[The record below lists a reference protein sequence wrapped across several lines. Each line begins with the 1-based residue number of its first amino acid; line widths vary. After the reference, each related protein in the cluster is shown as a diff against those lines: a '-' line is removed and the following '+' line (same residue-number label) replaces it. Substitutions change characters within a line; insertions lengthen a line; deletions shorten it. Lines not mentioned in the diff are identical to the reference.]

1 MSDSTSFSHICSR
14 ALSRPVFTALAK
26 GADPLKILA
35 PLLEKLAEREVRSV
49 AGVLELAFSHLS
61 NHHRNE
67 YVYKSAVIDRIVFG
81 RHSPATSAVGM
92 ELHVGKSIVDIAVF
106 NGTSTAY
113 EVKSELDSPRRLTS
127 QTADYLKAFDKVYVV
142 APRNNAHRYVS
153 FCDQRVGIMELNERG
168 SLRTVREAASN
179 IHNIDTR
186 ALFRMLRRDEY
197 VGAIEKHLGQKIS
210 LPNGLVSQYCETS
223 PLGKEIFCPRCF
235 SMAPTYSSRR
245 SILNRARVSILW
257 ILLAAS
263 RTVRRDPLS
272 LSSMIPTRW
281 SQNDT
286 YRCALLRGATTYT
299 LSKALR

>member
-35 PLLEKLAEREVRSV
+35 PLLEQLAEREVRSV
-49 AGVLELAFSHLS
+49 AGALELAFSHLS
-61 NHHRNE
+61 SHHRNE

-81 RHSPATSAVGM
+81 RHSPANSAVGM

-127 QTADYLKAFDKVYVV
+127 QTTDYLKAFDKVYVV
-142 APRNNAHRYVS
+142 SPRNNAHRYES

-168 SLRTVREAASN
+168 SLSTVREAASN
-179 IHNIDTR
+179 IHNVDTR

-210 LPNGLVSQYCETS
+210 LPNGLVSQYCEKEFCKLSVEDAHAIHLKAMRGRTTNKEFVS
-223 PLGKEIFCPRCF
+223 YLRALPNHLRALG
-235 SMAPTYSSRR
+235 YSS
-245 SILNRARVSILW
+245 N
-257 ILLAAS
+257 
-263 RTVRRDPLS
+263 
-272 LSSMIPTRW
+272 LSSTQR
-281 SQNDT
+281 
-286 YRCALLRGATTYT
+286 
-299 LSKALR
+299 SKIREVLDSHAQLT